1 MQKTFSR
8 DTSGELHTQI
18 TLKVNDMFIIL
29 IKMSILTILGGWQVN
44 SLTNWFKGSGVAQYS
59 KVSKSHKR
67 LISL

>member
-18 TLKVNDMFIIL
+18 TLKVHHYVIL
-29 IKMSILTILGGWQVN
+29 FKMSILTILGGWQVN

-59 KVSKSHKR
+59 KVSKNYKR
-67 LISL
+67 LLISV